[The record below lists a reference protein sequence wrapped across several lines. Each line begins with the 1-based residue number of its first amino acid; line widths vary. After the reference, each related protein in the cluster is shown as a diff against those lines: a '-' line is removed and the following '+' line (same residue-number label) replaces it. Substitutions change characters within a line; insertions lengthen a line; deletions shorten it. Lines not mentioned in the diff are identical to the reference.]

1 MCKCNSG
8 TVNKIKVEVN
18 IDNRDKAETVSTS
31 DPKIDVT
38 PTVKTTVSPKTD
50 TKVTSKAKAKS
61 KSKSKAKTKS
71 KVKADTPVSDDN
83 GDDGNEGGETMTI
96 CHETPSGQRNT
107 LTLPIQA
114 ALTHLEEHPLDTEG
128 PCEEG

>member
-61 KSKSKAKTKS
+61 KSKSKAKSKS
-71 KVKADTPVSDDN
+71 KVNADTTASDDGDGEN
-83 GDDGNEGGETMTI
+83 GEGETMTI

-128 PCEEG
+128 PCEES